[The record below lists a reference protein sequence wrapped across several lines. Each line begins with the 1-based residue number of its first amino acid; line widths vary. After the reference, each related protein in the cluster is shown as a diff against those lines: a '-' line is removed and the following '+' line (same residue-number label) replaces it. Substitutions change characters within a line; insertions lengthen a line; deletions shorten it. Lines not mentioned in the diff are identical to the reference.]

1 MRAILNYLRA
11 SRTSPNLH
19 RRVLYLAV
27 HDITYPRNRRIR
39 SYLSENYGID
49 SESTELEQH
58 GGYLR
63 RSVRML
69 IAGLRRSNNI
79 GAVVLAEFNVQ
90 YWWIGYIIGR
100 FRRVPVI
107 TDRFVGLYE
116 TNVEDWQRFSSRS
129 IKARAHGLFD
139 TLAVR
144 FADYVLIDTEVRA
157 MELRS
162 QTSRARVFS
171 LPVGAPDWA
180 VPRPRARSASDPL
193 KILYYGNYIPLH
205 GLSTVMAAA
214 ETLARTGKTFALT
227 MVGDGELRGEIESA
241 FRRGTASEHVSF
253 LDPVPEHQLS
263 EIISEHDVVLGIF
276 GDSRK
281 AASVIANKVWQGLAC
296 GRTVITRNSHALGE
310 IASLTEGQLV
320 QIEASNS
327 DELASA
333 LAMIEPVPDDGEASA
348 SHIRLREYV
357 DSRYA
362 MFAAALMQRL
372 EGALDEP

>member
-1 MRAILNYLRA
+1 M
-11 SRTSPNLH
+11 
-19 RRVLYLAV
+19 LYLAV